1 MFIYGAALTL
11 GAALVD
17 HGVAEWLALGIFGVV
32 EGGGDNL
39 LLFSVI
45 ILLGVALTNIM
56 SDGAAAAVLV
66 PITLAVG
73 VAAGLTGADLA
84 MVAIPTA
91 IPTAFAFMTAFGTPP
106 NLIVHASGIP
116 GSADFARNGVPMVL
130 LAVLVLLAAQ
140 RYYWPLATGW
150 LGF

>member
-1 MFIYGAALTL
+1 MCNPGRIAQLQVGRVNGHSRLTL
-11 GAALVD
+11 D
-17 HGVAEWLALGIFGVV
+17 ITLG
-32 EGGGDNL
+32 EGGEL

-73 VAAGLTGADLA
+73 VAADLDLA
-84 MVAIPTA
+84 MVAILTA
-91 IPTAFAFMTAFGTPP
+91 ISTAFAFATAFGTPP

-116 GSADFARNGVPMVL
+116 GSADFVRNGVPMVL

-150 LGF
+150 LGL

>member
-1 MFIYGAALTL
+1 M
-11 GAALVD
+11 VD
-17 HGVAEWLALGIFGVV
+17 HGVADWLALGIFGLV
-32 EGGGDNL
+32 EGGGEL
-39 LLFSVI
+39 LIFSTI
-45 ILLGVALTNIM
+45 ILLGVALTNMM

-73 VAAGLTGADLA
+73 VAANLDLA
-84 MVAIPTA
+84 MVAILTA
-91 IPTAFAFMTAFGTPP
+91 ISTAFAFMTAFGTPP

-116 GSADFARNGVPMVL
+116 DSADFVRNGVPMVL

-140 RYYWPLATGW
+140 RYYGPLATGW

>member
-1 MFIYGAALTL
+1 
-11 GAALVD
+11 
-17 HGVAEWLALGIFGVV
+17 
-32 EGGGDNL
+32 
-39 LLFSVI
+39 
-45 ILLGVALTNIM
+45 M

-84 MVAIPTA
+84 MVAILTA
-91 IPTAFAFMTAFGTPP
+91 ISTAFAFMTAFGTPP

-140 RYYWPLATGW
+140 HYYWPLATGW

>member
-17 HGVAEWLALGIFGVV
+17 HGVAKWLALGIFEMV
-32 EGGGDNL
+32 EGRGEL

-73 VAAGLTGADLA
+73 VAAELDLV
-84 MVAIPTA
+84 MVALLTA
-91 IPTAFAFMTAFGTPP
+91 ISTAFAFMTAFGTPP

-140 RYYWPLATGW
+140 RYYWPLVTGW
-150 LGF
+150 LF